1 MVLKVR
7 NEHGSN
13 TSIFQRAALQLS
25 GEFATVASN
34 ALTRTF
40 WKEKRLA
47 MNCLALIFAVAVGLT
62 ASVGEASAEK
72 RVALV
77 IGNSSY
83 TNTPPLHTPVND
95 ATDMASA
102 LDRLDFEVIRGV
114 DLDYVGMREKVK
126 LFSERLVGA
135 DVGLFYY
142 GGHGIQVSGKNYLV
156 PIDARLNAT
165 SDLDFVAMDLD
176 LVLRN
181 MERETPTNIV
191 FLDACRD
198 NPLVANLAKSMGT
211 RSSTTTRG
219 LARVESGVGTLIAF
233 ATQPGN
239 VALDGAGR
247 NSPFA
252 AALLKTIERPG
263 VPISDV
269 MIAVRREVLRETG
282 NRQVPWDHSS
292 LTGQF
297 YFTAPAATAT
307 TPETS
312 QPNLELAFWD
322 SIKSEKNPRL
332 FEAYLNRYPNGTFAE
347 IAKVMLQDAKA
358 AALHAAADAAGDKA
372 AITNPAL
379 VREAR
384 ERLYELN
391 FDPGPFDGP
400 IGEPARRAI
409 REFQQMS
416 NLSPDGEMSQ
426 GLLRRLREAGKLKPW
441 GAIVYGRNMEKWG
454 MAWSHESRQAAVASA
469 RASCGS
475 EAQCPVEI
483 SFFGTECGAFAH
495 SDSSWAI
502 VARKSIREAKEA
514 ALSDCGKRGRSC
526 RIIGAACADGA
537 DRTVAR

>member
-1 MVLKVR
+1 M
-7 NEHGSN
+7 N
-13 TSIFQRAALQLS
+13 
-25 GEFATVASN
+25 
-34 ALTRTF
+34 
-40 WKEKRLA
+40 RLF
-47 MNCLALIFAVAVGLT
+47 LIFMVALWLI
-62 ASVGEASAEK
+62 ASRGAAWAER

-83 TNTPPLHTPVND
+83 TSTTWLRTPVND
-95 ATDMASA
+95 ATDVASA
-102 LDRLDFEVIRGV
+102 LNRLGFDVIRGT
-114 DLDYVGMREKVK
+114 DLDYTGMREKVK
-126 LFSERLVGA
+126 LFSEHLFGA

-156 PIDARLNAT
+156 PIDAKLSAT

-181 MERETPTNIV
+181 MERETSTNIV

-211 RSSTTTRG
+211 RSGAITRG
-219 LARVESGVGTLIAF
+219 LARVESGIGTLIAF

-263 VPISDV
+263 IPISDV
-269 MIAVRREVLRETG
+269 MISVRREVLRETG

-297 YFTAPAATAT
+297 YFTAPAAAVPSAPVPKAAA
-307 TPETS
+307 PEPA

-322 SIKSEKNPRL
+322 SIKNERNPRL
-332 FEAYLNRYPNGTFAE
+332 FEAYLDRYPNGTFAE
-347 IAKVMLQDAKA
+347 IAKVILQDAKV
-358 AALHAAADAAGDKA
+358 AALHAATNVVGDKT
-372 AITNPAL
+372 AITDPVQ
-379 VREAR
+379 VREVR

-391 FDPGPFDGP
+391 FDPGPFTGP
-400 IGEPARRAI
+400 VGEPTRRAI

-426 GLLRRLREAGKLKPW
+426 GLLRRLRDAGKLKPW
-441 GAIVYGRNMEKWG
+441 GAIVYARNMEKWG
-454 MAWSHESRQAAVASA
+454 MAWSQESRQAAVASA

-475 EAQCPVEI
+475 EVQCPVEI

-495 SDSSWAI
+495 SGSSWAI
-502 VARKSIREAKEA
+502 VARKSIQHAKET

-526 RIIGAACADGA
+526 SIIAAVCADGA
-537 DRTVAR
+537 DRTAAR

>member
-1 MVLKVR
+1 
-7 NEHGSN
+7 
-13 TSIFQRAALQLS
+13 
-25 GEFATVASN
+25 
-34 ALTRTF
+34 
-40 WKEKRLA
+40 
-47 MNCLALIFAVAVGLT
+47 MNRLALIFAVAAGLT
-62 ASVGEASAEK
+62 AGIGAAWAEK

-77 IGNSSY
+77 VGNSSY
-83 TNTPPLHTPVND
+83 TSTAPLRTPVND
-95 ATDMASA
+95 AADVASA
-102 LDRLDFEVIRGV
+102 LDRLGFDVIRGI
-114 DLDYVGMREKVK
+114 DLDYAGMREKVK

-135 DVGLFYY
+135 EVGLFYY

-156 PIDARLNAT
+156 PVDARLSAA
-165 SDLDFVAMDLD
+165 SDLDFIAMDLD

-181 MERETPTNIV
+181 MEREAPTNIV

-211 RSSTTTRG
+211 RSATITRG

-239 VALDGAGR
+239 VALDGTGR

-252 AALLKTIERPG
+252 AALLKIIEQPG
-263 VPISDV
+263 IPISDV
-269 MIAVRREVLRETG
+269 MISVRRDVLRATE

-297 YFTAPAATAT
+297 YFAAPAPVASVAAAAKALTAD
-307 TPETS
+307 PV

-322 SIKSEKNPRL
+322 SIKNEKNPRL
-332 FEAYLNRYPNGTFAE
+332 FEAYLNRYPNGVFAE
-347 IAKVMLQDAKA
+347 IAKVVLQDVKV
-358 AALHAAADAAGDKA
+358 AALQAADVAGDKLA
-372 AITNPAL
+372 VTDPAF

-391 FDPGPFDGP
+391 FDPGPFNGP
-400 IGEPARRAI
+400 VGEPARRAI

-441 GAIVYGRNMEKWG
+441 GAIVYARKMEKWG
-454 MAWSHESRQAAVASA
+454 IAWSQESRQAAVASA
-469 RASCGS
+469 RASCGAQ
-475 EAQCPVEI
+475 AQCALEI

-495 SDSSWAI
+495 ADASFAI
-502 VARKSIREAKEA
+502 VARKSIQQAKDS

-526 RIIGAACADGA
+526 RIVAAVCADGA
-537 DRTVAR
+537 GRTTQ

>member
-1 MVLKVR
+1 
-7 NEHGSN
+7 
-13 TSIFQRAALQLS
+13 
-25 GEFATVASN
+25 
-34 ALTRTF
+34 
-40 WKEKRLA
+40 
-47 MNCLALIFAVAVGLT
+47 MNRLALIFVVAVGLT
-62 ASVGEASAEK
+62 ASGAAASAEK

-77 IGNSSY
+77 VGNSNY
-83 TNTPPLHTPVND
+83 TSTTPLRTPVND
-95 ATDMASA
+95 ATDVASA
-102 LDRLDFEVIRGV
+102 LDRLGFDVIRGI
-114 DLDYVGMREKVK
+114 DLDYVGMRERVRT
-126 LFSERLVGA
+126 FSERLIGA

-156 PIDARLNAT
+156 PIDAKLNAT
-165 SDLDFVAMDLD
+165 SDLDFIAMDLD
-176 LVLRN
+176 VVLRN

-211 RSSTTTRG
+211 RSSTITRG

-239 VALDGAGR
+239 VALDGTGR

-263 VPISDV
+263 IPIGDV
-269 MIAVRREVLRETG
+269 MISVRREVLRETG

-297 YFTAPAATAT
+297 YFTAPTPVVPSAPAAKA
-307 TPETS
+307 PAQDLV
-312 QPNLELAFWD
+312 QPNFELAFWD
-322 SIKSEKNPRL
+322 SIKNEKNPRL
-332 FEAYLNRYPNGTFAE
+332 FEAYLNRYPNGAFAE
-347 IAKVMLQDAKA
+347 IAKVMLQDAKV
-358 AALHAAADAAGDKA
+358 AALHGAADVAGDKA
-372 AITNPAL
+372 AITDPVL

-391 FDPGPFDGP
+391 FDPGPFNGP
-400 IGEPARRAI
+400 VGEAARRAI

-426 GLLRRLREAGKLKPW
+426 GLLRRLREAGQLKPW
-441 GAIVYGRNMEKWG
+441 GAIVYARSMEKWG
-454 MAWSHESRQAAVASA
+454 MAWSQESRQAAVASA
-469 RASCGS
+469 RSSCGS

-502 VARKSIREAKEA
+502 VARKSIQQAKET

-526 RIIGAACADGA
+526 RIIAAVCADGA
-537 DRTVAR
+537 ERTARQ

>member
-1 MVLKVR
+1 
-7 NEHGSN
+7 
-13 TSIFQRAALQLS
+13 
-25 GEFATVASN
+25 
-34 ALTRTF
+34 
-40 WKEKRLA
+40 
-47 MNCLALIFAVAVGLT
+47 MNRLALIFAVAVGL
-62 ASVGEASAEK
+62 AAGSGAALAEK
-72 RVALV
+72 RVALIV
-77 IGNSSY
+77 GNSSY
-83 TNTPPLHTPVND
+83 SSTAPLRTPVND
-95 ATDMASA
+95 AADVASA
-102 LDRLDFEVIRGV
+102 LDRLGFDVIRGI
-114 DLDYVGMREKVK
+114 DLDYAGMREKVK

-156 PIDARLNAT
+156 PIDAKLSAA

-211 RSSTTTRG
+211 RSSAITRG

-239 VALDGAGR
+239 VALDGTGR

-252 AALLKTIERPG
+252 AALLKVIERPG

-269 MIAVRREVLRETG
+269 MISVRREVLRETE

-297 YFTAPAATAT
+297 YFAAPAAVAPEAKAT
-307 TPETS
+307 TPDLV

-322 SIKSEKNPRL
+322 SIKNEKNPRL
-332 FEAYLNRYPNGTFAE
+332 FEAYLNRYPNGAFAE
-347 IAKVMLQDAKA
+347 IAKVVLQDVKVAV
-358 AALHAAADAAGDKA
+358 LHAADVAGDKLA
-372 AITNPAL
+372 VTDPVL

-400 IGEPARRAI
+400 VGEPARKAI

-416 NLSPDGEMSQ
+416 SLSPDGEMSQ

-441 GAIVYGRNMEKWG
+441 GAIVYARKMEKWG
-454 MAWSHESRQAAVASA
+454 IAWSQESRQAAVASA
-469 RASCGS
+469 RASCGAQ
-475 EAQCPVEI
+475 AQCALEI

-495 SDSSWAI
+495 ADTSFAI
-502 VARKSIREAKEA
+502 VARKSIQQAKES
-514 ALSDCGKRGRSC
+514 ALSDCGKRGRAC
-526 RIIGAACADGA
+526 RVIAAVCADGA
-537 DRTVAR
+537 GRTTQ

>member
-1 MVLKVR
+1 
-7 NEHGSN
+7 
-13 TSIFQRAALQLS
+13 
-25 GEFATVASN
+25 
-34 ALTRTF
+34 
-40 WKEKRLA
+40 
-47 MNCLALIFAVAVGLT
+47 MNRLALIFAMAVGLM
-62 ASVGEASAEK
+62 ASGVASAEK
-72 RVALV
+72 PVALI

-83 TNTPPLHTPVND
+83 TNTTPLHTPVND
-95 ATDMASA
+95 ATDIASA
-102 LDRLDFEVIRGV
+102 LDRLGFDVIRGI

-126 LFSERLVGA
+126 LFSERLLGA

-156 PIDARLNAT
+156 PIDAKLNAA

-211 RSSTTTRG
+211 RSSTITRG
-219 LARVESGVGTLIAF
+219 LARVESGVGTLLAF

-263 VPISDV
+263 IPISDV

-297 YFTAPAATAT
+297 YFTAPAAKAT
-307 TPETS
+307 NPEPA

-322 SIKSEKNPRL
+322 SIKNEKNTRL

-347 IAKVMLQDAKA
+347 IAKVMLQDAKV
-358 AALHAAADAAGDKA
+358 AALHAAADATGDKA
-372 AITNPAL
+372 AVTDPAF

-400 IGEPARRAI
+400 FGEPARRAI

-441 GAIVYGRNMEKWG
+441 GAIVYARTMEKWG

-502 VARKSIREAKEA
+502 VARKSIQQAKES
-514 ALSDCGKRGRSC
+514 ALSDCSKRGRSC
-526 RIIGAACADGA
+526 RIIAAVCADGA
-537 DRTVAR
+537 DRTAAR

>member
-1 MVLKVR
+1 M
-7 NEHGSN
+7 N
-13 TSIFQRAALQLS
+13 
-25 GEFATVASN
+25 
-34 ALTRTF
+34 
-40 WKEKRLA
+40 RLG
-47 MNCLALIFAVAVGLT
+47 LILAVAAGLT
-62 ASVGEASAEK
+62 AGTGAALAEK

-77 IGNSSY
+77 VGNSSY
-83 TNTPPLHTPVND
+83 TGTAPLRTPVND
-95 ATDMASA
+95 AADVASA
-102 LDRLDFEVIRGV
+102 LDRLGFDVIRGI
-114 DLDYVGMREKVK
+114 DLDYAGMREKVK

-156 PIDARLNAT
+156 PVDARLNAA
-165 SDLDFVAMDLD
+165 SDLDFIAMDLD

-181 MERETPTNIV
+181 MEREAPTNIV

-211 RSSTTTRG
+211 RSSAITRG

-239 VALDGAGR
+239 VALDGTGR

-252 AALLKTIERPG
+252 AALLKIIEQPG

-269 MIAVRREVLRETG
+269 MISVRREVLRATE

-292 LTGQF
+292 LTGKF
-297 YFTAPAATAT
+297 CFAASAPVAPAAAPAAAAKAPTADLV
-307 TPETS
+307 

-322 SIKSEKNPRL
+322 SIKNEKNPRL
-332 FEAYLNRYPNGTFAE
+332 FEAYLNRYPNGAFAE
-347 IAKVMLQDAKA
+347 IAKVVLQDVKV
-358 AALHAAADAAGDKA
+358 AALQAADMAGDKLA
-372 AITNPAL
+372 VTDPAL
-379 VREAR
+379 MREAR

-391 FDPGPFDGP
+391 FDPGPFNGP
-400 IGEPARRAI
+400 VGEPARRAI

-416 NLSPDGEMSQ
+416 SLSPDGEMSQ

-441 GAIVYGRNMEKWG
+441 GAIVYARKMEKWG
-454 MAWSHESRQAAVASA
+454 IAWSQESRQAAVASA
-469 RASCGS
+469 RASCGAQ
-475 EAQCPVEI
+475 AQCALEI

-495 SDSSWAI
+495 ADASFAI
-502 VARKSIREAKEA
+502 VARKSIQQARDS

-526 RIIGAACADGA
+526 RVIAAVCADGA
-537 DRTVAR
+537 GRTTQ

>member
-1 MVLKVR
+1 MRLLM
-7 NEHGSN
+7 N
-13 TSIFQRAALQLS
+13 
-25 GEFATVASN
+25 
-34 ALTRTF
+34 
-40 WKEKRLA
+40 RLA
-47 MNCLALIFAVAVGLT
+47 LVFAVVMGLAAGT
-62 ASVGEASAEK
+62 GVARAEK

-77 IGNSSY
+77 VGNSSY
-83 TNTPPLHTPVND
+83 TSTMPLRTPAND
-95 ATDMASA
+95 AADVAGA
-102 LDRLDFEVIRGV
+102 LDRLGFDVIRGI
-114 DLDYVGMREKVK
+114 DLDYAGMRERVK

-156 PIDARLNAT
+156 PVDAKLNAA

-211 RSSTTTRG
+211 RSTAITRG

-239 VALDGAGR
+239 VALDGTGR

-252 AALLKTIERPG
+252 AALLKVIERPG

-269 MIAVRREVLRETG
+269 MISVRRDVLRETE

-297 YFTAPAATAT
+297 YFAAPTPAPAATAPT
-307 TPETS
+307 ADPV

-322 SIKSEKNPRL
+322 SIKNEKNPRL
-332 FEAYLNRYPNGTFAE
+332 FEAYLGRYPNGVFAA
-347 IAKVMLQDAKA
+347 IAKVVLQDVKA
-358 AALHAAADAAGDKA
+358 AAQQAADVAGDKL
-372 AITNPAL
+372 AISDPAL

-400 IGEPARRAI
+400 VGEPARRAI

-416 NLSPDGEMSQ
+416 SLSPDGVMSQ
-426 GLLRRLREAGKLKPW
+426 GLLRRLRETGKLKPW
-441 GAIVYGRNMEKWG
+441 GAIVYARKMEKWG
-454 MAWSHESRQAAVASA
+454 MAWSQDSRQAAVASA

-475 EAQCPVEI
+475 PAECALEI

-495 SDSSWAI
+495 ADASFAI
-502 VARKSIREAKEA
+502 VARKSIQQARDA

-526 RIIGAACADGA
+526 RVVAAVCADGA
-537 DRTVAR
+537 DRTTQ

>member
-1 MVLKVR
+1 MHR
-7 NEHGSN
+7 
-13 TSIFQRAALQLS
+13 
-25 GEFATVASN
+25 
-34 ALTRTF
+34 
-40 WKEKRLA
+40 
-47 MNCLALIFAVAVGLT
+47 LALIFAVSVGLI
-62 ASVGEASAEK
+62 ARGDAALAEK

-77 IGNSSY
+77 VGNSSY
-83 TNTPPLHTPVND
+83 TSTTPLRTPVND
-95 ATDMASA
+95 ATDVASA
-102 LDRLDFEVIRGV
+102 LDRLGFEVIRGL
-114 DLDYVGMREKVK
+114 DLDNVGMREKVR
-126 LFSERLVGA
+126 LFSERLSAA

-156 PIDARLNAT
+156 PIDAKLNAA

-181 MERETPTNIV
+181 MERETSTNIV

-198 NPLVANLAKSMGT
+198 NPLVANLAQSMGT
-211 RSSTTTRG
+211 RSSAISRG

-239 VALDGAGR
+239 VALDGTGR

-263 VPISDV
+263 IPISDV
-269 MIAVRREVLRETG
+269 MISVRREVLRETG

-297 YFTAPAATAT
+297 YFIPPAPVALPNAPPVAKPTAPNPASPA
-307 TPETS
+307 
-312 QPNLELAFWD
+312 LELAFWD
-322 SIKSEKNPRL
+322 SIKNEKNPRL

-347 IAKVMLQDAKA
+347 IAKVILQDIKA
-358 AALHAAADAAGDKA
+358 AALHAATDVTGDKA
-372 AITNPAL
+372 AITDPVL
-379 VREAR
+379 VQEVR

-391 FDPGPFDGP
+391 FDPGPFNGP

-416 NLSPDGEMSQ
+416 NLSPDGQISQ

-441 GAIVYGRNMEKWG
+441 GAIVYARNTEKWG

-469 RASCGS
+469 RMSCGS

-502 VARKSIREAKEA
+502 VARKSIQQARET
-514 ALSDCGKRGRSC
+514 ALADCGKRGRSC
-526 RIIGAACADGA
+526 RIIAAVCADGA
-537 DRTVAR
+537 DRAAAR

>member
-1 MVLKVR
+1 M
-7 NEHGSN
+7 N
-13 TSIFQRAALQLS
+13 
-25 GEFATVASN
+25 
-34 ALTRTF
+34 
-40 WKEKRLA
+40 RLA
-47 MNCLALIFAVAVGLT
+47 LVFAVAVGLT
-62 ASVGEASAEK
+62 AGMGTALAEK

-77 IGNSSY
+77 VGNSSY
-83 TNTPPLHTPVND
+83 TSTAPLRTPAND
-95 ATDMASA
+95 AADVASA
-102 LDRLDFEVIRGV
+102 LDRLGFDVIRGI
-114 DLDYVGMREKVK
+114 DLDYAGMREKVK
-126 LFSERLVGA
+126 LFSERLTGA

-156 PIDARLNAT
+156 PIDAKLSAA
-165 SDLDFVAMDLD
+165 SDLDFIAMDLD

-211 RSSTTTRG
+211 RSSTITRG

-239 VALDGAGR
+239 VALDGTGR

-252 AALLKTIERPG
+252 AALLKVIERPG

-269 MIAVRREVLRETG
+269 MISVRRDVLRDTE

-297 YFTAPAATAT
+297 YFAASASVAPAPVATAAPAAKAT
-307 TPETS
+307 TADLV

-322 SIKSEKNPRL
+322 SIKNEKNPRL

-347 IAKVMLQDAKA
+347 IAQVVLQDVKV
-358 AALHAAADAAGDKA
+358 AALQAADVTGDKL
-372 AITNPAL
+372 AITEPAL

-400 IGEPARRAI
+400 VGEPARRAV

-416 NLSPDGEMSQ
+416 NLSPDGAMSQ

-441 GAIVYGRNMEKWG
+441 GAIVYARKMEKWG
-454 MAWSHESRQAAVASA
+454 MAWSQESRQAAVASA
-469 RASCGS
+469 RASCGNP
-475 EAQCPVEI
+475 AQCALEI

-495 SDSSWAI
+495 ADTSFAI
-502 VARKSIREAKEA
+502 VARKSIQQARDS

-526 RIIGAACADGA
+526 RLVATVCADGA
-537 DRTVAR
+537 DRTTR

>member
-1 MVLKVR
+1 M
-7 NEHGSN
+7 N
-13 TSIFQRAALQLS
+13 
-25 GEFATVASN
+25 
-34 ALTRTF
+34 
-40 WKEKRLA
+40 RLV
-47 MNCLALIFAVAVGLT
+47 LIFMVVVGLT
-62 ASVGEASAEK
+62 ASGVAASAEK

-77 IGNSSY
+77 VGNSSY
-83 TNTPPLHTPVND
+83 TSTSPLRTPVND
-95 ATDMASA
+95 AIDVASA
-102 LDRLDFEVIRGV
+102 LDRLGFDVIRGT
-114 DLDYVGMREKVK
+114 DLDYAGMREKVK
-126 LFSERLVGA
+126 LFSERLFGA

-156 PIDARLNAT
+156 PIDAKLNAT

-211 RSSTTTRG
+211 RSSAIARG

-263 VPISDV
+263 IPISDV
-269 MIAVRREVLRETG
+269 MISVRREVLRETG

-297 YFTAPAATAT
+297 YFTAPAPVVAPGAPAAKVT
-307 TPETS
+307 TTDVV

-322 SIKSEKNPRL
+322 SIKNEKNPRL

-347 IAKVMLQDAKA
+347 IARIILHEAKV
-358 AALHAAADAAGDKA
+358 AALHSAADEAGDKA
-372 AITNPAL
+372 AITDPVL
-379 VREAR
+379 VRETR

-391 FDPGPFDGP
+391 FDPGQFSGP
-400 IGEPARRAI
+400 VGEPARRAI

-416 NLSPDGEMSQ
+416 NLSPDGEISQ

-441 GAIVYGRNMEKWG
+441 GAIVYARNMEKWG
-454 MAWSHESRQAAVASA
+454 MAWSQESRQAAVASA

-475 EAQCPVEI
+475 AAQCPVEI

-495 SDSSWAI
+495 SGSSWAI
-502 VARKSIREAKEA
+502 VARKSIQQAKET
-514 ALSDCGKRGRSC
+514 ALSDCDKRGRSC
-526 RIIGAACADGA
+526 RIIAAVCADGA
-537 DRTVAR
+537 DRTTVR